1 MTKEEEARS
10 EKDDGEDYRNCTDIQ
25 LVRVH
30 KKNDEVCGTWPWM
43 ARARKEVKAISKIE
57 A

>member
-1 MTKEEEARS
+1 MTKEEEGRS

-57 A
+57 V